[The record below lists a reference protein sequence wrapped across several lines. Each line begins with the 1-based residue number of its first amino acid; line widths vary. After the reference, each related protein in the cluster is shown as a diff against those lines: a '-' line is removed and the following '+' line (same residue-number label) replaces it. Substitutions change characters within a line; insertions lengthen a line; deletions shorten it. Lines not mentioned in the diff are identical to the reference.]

1 MTVRDEVGALTAR
14 FSKAVA
20 NRDLDDLLALFDSE
34 ARLLPPNAP
43 MAEGT
48 AAIRQVYRGVMDT
61 GAPSLDLKIVDVHE
75 SGDLVIAVGRYVH
88 TIRPPGGEST
98 EDRGKYVDVFR
109 RQPDGSLK
117 FIADIFNSD
126 LPRPP
131 TEQYGA

>member
-1 MTVRDEVGALTAR
+1 MTVREEVRALTAR

-20 NRDLDDLLALFDSE
+20 NRDLDDLLALFESE

-43 MAEGT
+43 MAEGR
-48 AAIRQVYRGVMDT
+48 AAIRQVYQGVMEM
-61 GAPSLDLKIVDVHE
+61 GANSLDLRVVDVHE

-88 TIRPPGGEST
+88 GIQPPGGELM

-126 LPRPP
+126 LPQPP
-131 TEQYGA
+131 AE

>member
-1 MTVRDEVGALTAR
+1 MTARDEVLALNAR
-14 FSKAVA
+14 FSKAVG
-20 NRDLDDLLALFDSE
+20 NQDLDDLLALYDSK

-48 AAIRQVYRGVMDT
+48 TAIRQVFQGFIDM
-61 GAPSLDLKIVDVHE
+61 GANSLDLQIVDVHE
-75 SGDLVIAVGRYVH
+75 SGDLVIDVGRYVLG
-88 TIRPPGGEST
+88 IQLPGGQSM

-126 LPRPP
+126 LPPP
-131 TEQYGA
+131 AAG

>member
-1 MTVRDEVGALTAR
+1 MTVEDEVGALIAR
-14 FSKAVA
+14 FSKAVG

-34 ARLLPPNAP
+34 PRLLPPNAP

-48 AAIRQVYRGVMDT
+48 AAIRQAYQAVIDT
-61 GAPSLDLKIVDVHE
+61 GAHALDLQLVDVHE
-75 SGDLVIAVGRYVH
+75 SGDLVIAIGRYVH
-88 TIRPPGGEST
+88 VIQPPVGESM

-126 LPRPP
+126 LPP
-131 TEQYGA
+131 QI